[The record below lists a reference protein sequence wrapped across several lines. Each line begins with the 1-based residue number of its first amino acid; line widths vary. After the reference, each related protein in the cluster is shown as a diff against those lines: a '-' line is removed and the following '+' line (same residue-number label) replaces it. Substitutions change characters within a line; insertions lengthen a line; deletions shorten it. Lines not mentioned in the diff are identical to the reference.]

1 MKRRSLL
8 RGLLLASAAA
18 LLPAVSADAQSESR
32 QRKPDLADVANGTYF
47 GDVISDSRGS
57 SQSNVTVTVTR
68 IGRNLVRITS
78 DYARLPVVD
87 VPLTQAMDKI
97 LNARGNTT
105 FLLDRTKS
113 PPRLDIS
120 FNNEVS
126 WAGGRQ

>member
-8 RGLLLASAAA
+8 QGLLLASAAA

-32 QRKPDLADVANGTYF
+32 QRKPDLADVAHGTYF

-68 IGRNLVRITS
+68 IGKNLVRITS
-78 DYARLPVVD
+78 DYARLPAVD